1 MTWDE
6 SKHPRNPHTGEFT
19 DVWIRTLSDLIDKWG
34 LPDLPA
40 SGIKMQAREVVYRA
54 DRWTMGGYNDRKFSG
69 FEFWDPNNE
78 GWRSGVS
85 LRVGMSGE
93 TLVADDELSRGT
105 VSGRLEWTQHAP
117 IWMRLSTGAGPERV
131 EPEADAVPDPEREY
145 LVGDVWVSGS
155 KIKVNTVLPG
165 VNLARGAGQHPV
177 RPNEWIVD
185 HPGSNLHGLS
195 PREWNP
201 TTETYMV
208 RSRPHVPP
216 PELFH
221 RRPGHPD
228 ERMRS
233 FDGAHIL
240 LGQDLLDTPGLTQ
253 GGFQI
258 YNEQDKTW
266 HTIEEVYQ
274 NFDDNG
280 MEEQDLEV
288 VADGLHLPFLG
299 ISDEITVRPTPIDY

>member
-1 MTWDE
+1 MTGWDPA
-6 SKHPRNPHTGEFT
+6 KHPRDPENGQFT
-19 DVWIRTLSDLIDKWG
+19 DIWIRTLSDLIDKWG

-40 SGIKMQAREVVYRA
+40 SGIKLQATEAIMRA

-78 GWRSGVS
+78 GWRSGFS

-93 TLVADDELSRGT
+93 TLIADDELSQGT
-105 VSGRLEWTQHAP
+105 ISGRLEWSQHAP
-117 IWMRLSTGAGPERV
+117 IWMRLSTGAGPEML
-131 EPEADAVPDPEREY
+131 EPEVTAVPDPAREY
-145 LVGDVWVSGS
+145 QVGDVWVPGGRL
-155 KIKVNTVLPG
+155 KVVETPNGNELLVDRG
-165 VNLARGAGQHPV
+165 NGNLA
-177 RPNEWIVD
+177 
-185 HPGSNLHGLS
+185 GLS
-195 PREWNP
+195 PREWDP
-201 TTETYMV
+201 YTETYVV
-208 RSRPHVPP
+208 RSRPHIAP

-240 LGQDLLDTPGLTQ
+240 LGQDLLDTPGLAS

-274 NFDDNG
+274 NYDDNG

-299 ISDEITVRPTPIDY
+299 ISDEIAVRPTPIDY